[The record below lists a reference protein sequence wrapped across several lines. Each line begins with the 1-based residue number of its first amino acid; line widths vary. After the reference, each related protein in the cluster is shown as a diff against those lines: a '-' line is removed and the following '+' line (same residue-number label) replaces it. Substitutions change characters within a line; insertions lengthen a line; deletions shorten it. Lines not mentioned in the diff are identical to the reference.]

1 MIDFEGHLSFLVF
14 LSGCNFRC
22 GFCHN
27 AALMAERQA
36 GLSWKRVGDACI
48 HLRQTAWIT
57 GVVISGGEPTLHA
70 ELPELIRF
78 FKSQGLA
85 VKLDTNGSQPGILE
99 QLLPE
104 VDAVAMD
111 IKCRPDRYPDFVG
124 WARPDAIRQSVQLL
138 LRQDRVQV
146 EFRTTVLPEIHTPE
160 EMRAIGTLLT
170 GARSYTLQPF
180 HPRHDL
186 PDPALRTRERTPKS
200 LLLTLAEQLQREFAL
215 PVQVRG

>member
-1 MIDFEGHLSFLVF
+1 M
-14 LSGCNFRC
+14 
-22 GFCHN
+22 
-27 AALMAERQA
+27 
-36 GLSWKRVGDACI
+36 
-48 HLRQTAWIT
+48 
-57 GVVISGGEPTLHA
+57 
-70 ELPELIRF
+70 
-78 FKSQGLA
+78 
-85 VKLDTNGSQPGILE
+85 
-99 QLLPE
+99 
-104 VDAVAMD
+104 AMD